1 MNTQLQTITAPEAA
15 SEMEQEQTRR
25 LIFESLEKTEKGGTA
40 NSIQNCVTVFER
52 DPLFAGR
59 ISRNLL
65 TETDDMVGS
74 FPWHR
79 TTTRFDDEDLPHVL
93 LHFEQYYGI
102 RSEKSVQNALRV
114 VASKHS
120 FHPIQDYLHGL
131 EWDGVPRI
139 RTALHHF
146 LGAEISDLNEA
157 CLQTFMLG
165 AVHRVFDPGSKFDL
179 MLVLIGGQGAGKST
193 FLRFLAIRDE
203 WFSDDLKKLDDEKI
217 YQRLAGHWILE
228 MSEMVATVNA
238 RSIEDIKSFLSRNKD
253 TYKYPYDRYA
263 ADHLRQCV
271 FAGTTNRVDFLPLD
285 RSGNRRFLPVQVN
298 PDQAE
303 VHILEDEKASRA
315 YIDQMWAEI
324 MTLYHSGVRAL
335 HLDKEQEEELA
346 EAQKSFQQEDTKA
359 GQIYAFMEGYA
370 GDKLCSRQ
378 LYREA
383 LDHPYDEPKQYETR
397 EIFEIV
403 TVGIASG
410 RIQGWRAFPN
420 SRRFEKYGT
429 QRGWER
435 IPSQAAPPALPPE
448 PVDTK
453 GSARDEQTGFLIV
466 DDPADN
472 PFSGAS

>member
-1 MNTQLQTITAPEAA
+1 MNELYQNVTATDDGLDQCRIAILDA
-15 SEMEQEQTRR
+15 LDR
-25 LIFESLEKTEKGGTA
+25 TEKGGIA
-40 NSIQNCVTVFER
+40 NSIQNCVRVFEN

-65 TETDDMVGS
+65 TETDDLVGA
-74 FPWHR
+74 FPWR
-79 TTTRFDDEDLPHVL
+79 RDTTRFDDQDLPHVL
-93 LHFEQYYGI
+93 LHFEHYYGI
-102 RSEKSVQNALRV
+102 KSEKSVQNALRV

-120 FHPIQDYLHGL
+120 FHPIRDYLQSL
-131 EWDGVPRI
+131 TWDGVPRI

-146 LGAEISDLNEA
+146 LGAEICDLNEK
-157 CLQTFMLG
+157 CLQMFMLG
-165 AVHRVFDPGSKFDL
+165 AVRRVFEPGIKFDL
-179 MLVLIGGQGAGKST
+179 MLVLSGGQGAGKST

-217 YQRLAGHWILE
+217 FQRLAGHWILE
-228 MSEMVATVNA
+228 MSEMVATANA

-271 FAGTTNRVDFLPLD
+271 FAGTTNKADFLPLD

-298 PDQAE
+298 PEQAE
-303 VHILEDEKASRA
+303 VHILEDEPASRA

-324 MTLYHSGVRAL
+324 MVIYNSGQYSL
-335 HLDKEQEEELA
+335 HLSKDMEKQLTRAQED
-346 EAQKSFQQEDTKA
+346 FQQEDTKA
-359 GQIYAFMEGYA
+359 GMIYAFMEGYT

-383 LDHPYDEPKQYETR
+383 LDHPYDEPKQWETR
-397 EIFEIV
+397 EIYEIV

-429 QRGWER
+429 QRGLER
-435 IPSQAAPPALPPE
+435 VPSQIL
-448 PVDTK
+448 
-453 GSARDEQTGFLIV
+453 
-466 DDPADN
+466 
-472 PFSGAS
+472 